1 MAPSDDNPGVIAPPP
16 LIYMAGLIVGYAID
30 YLWPAPFLPAA
41 VQFSV
46 GGALIVAGLVLALTA
61 MRLFS
66 RAGTNLRPDRLSTEL
81 VLEGPYGF
89 SRNPMYIS
97 LTLTH
102 LGIAIAVDSAWMI
115 AMVIP
120 VLIIMNQGVI
130 AREERYLER
139 KFGDDYRRF
148 KQSVRRWL

>member
-1 MAPSDDNPGVIAPPP
+1 MAPPDDNPGVIAPPP
-16 LIYMAGLIVGYAID
+16 LIYLAGLIVGNAIE
-30 YLWPAPFLPAA
+30 YVWPAPFLPQA
-41 VQFSV
+41 VQYSV
-46 GGALIVAGLVLALTA
+46 GGSLIVAGLALAATA

-66 RAGTNLRPDRLSTEL
+66 RAGTNLRPDRPSTAL
-81 VLEGPYGF
+81 VFEGPYRF

-97 LTLTH
+97 LTMTH
-102 LGIAIAVDSAWMI
+102 LGIAIAADSVWMI

-120 VLIIMNQGVI
+120 VLITMNLAVI
-130 AREERYLER
+130 AREERYLEG